1 MGGSDFTSAH
11 CRWGGIRPPTSIWMV
26 DRFVGLEVY
35 KTLHGLPFCIQVA
48 LQAAGKGMN
57 AGHRAGKNL

>member
-1 MGGSDFTSAH
+1 
-11 CRWGGIRPPTSIWMV
+11 MV